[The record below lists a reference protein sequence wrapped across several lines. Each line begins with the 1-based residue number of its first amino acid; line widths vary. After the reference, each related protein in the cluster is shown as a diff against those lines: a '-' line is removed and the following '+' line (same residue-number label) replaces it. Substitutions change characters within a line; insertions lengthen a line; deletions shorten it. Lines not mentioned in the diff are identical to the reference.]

1 MVFGGFVLSGI
12 AGLVSQRGL
21 AFFLVF
27 FFLFLFFREMLDG
40 GRGLL
45 GPPHLLLDFFD
56 LLTDTHGGVV
66 FVI

>member
-21 AFFLVF
+21 AFFF
-27 FFLFLFFREMLDG
+27 FFFFFREMLDG